1 MENKMIETN
10 VMNPYAPVII
20 KLLQGV
26 IYNDDKELWD
36 NLIKYHV
43 PIKEYFKVIGI
54 DVLIYETEGFAFLKQ
69 KRFDE
74 GQETNLPNLIE
85 KRQLSY
91 PVTLLCVLLV
101 EKLIEFDA
109 TEGDSTRLI
118 IDKDEIK
125 EMLRI
130 FLPEK
135 TNEAKLIDNID
146 ENINKLVKYGF
157 LRKLNDTESKYE
169 VKRILKAKVPA
180 ETLQEEKNK
189 LEEYAKYIA

>member
-1 MENKMIETN
+1 MTDTN
-10 VMNPYAPVII
+10 VVNPYASAII

-26 IYNDDKELWD
+26 IYIDDKELWD

-69 KRFDE
+69 KQFHE
-74 GQETNLPNLIE
+74 GQEINLPNLIE

-101 EKLIEFDA
+101 EKIIEFDA

-118 IDKDEIK
+118 VDKDEIK

-130 FLPEK
+130 FLPDK
-135 TNEAKLIDNID
+135 TNEVKLIDNID

-157 LRKLNDTESKYE
+157 LRKLNDSESKYE
-169 VKRILKAKVPA
+169 VKRILKVKVPV
-180 ETLQEEKNK
+180 ETLLEVKNK
-189 LEEYAKYIA
+189 LEEYAKLIA

>member
-1 MENKMIETN
+1 MTDTN
-10 VMNPYAPVII
+10 AVNPYAPAII

-69 KRFDE
+69 KQFDE
-74 GQETNLPNLIE
+74 GQEIILPNLIE

-101 EKLIEFDA
+101 EKIIEFDA

-118 IDKDEIK
+118 VDKDEIK

-130 FLPEK
+130 FLPDK
-135 TNEAKLIDNID
+135 TNEVKLIDNID

-169 VKRILKAKVPA
+169 VKRILKVKVPV
-180 ETLQEEKNK
+180 ETLLEVKSK
-189 LEEYAKYIA
+189 LEEYAKLIA

>member
-1 MENKMIETN
+1 MTDTN
-10 VMNPYAPVII
+10 AVNPYAPAII

-69 KRFDE
+69 KQFDE
-74 GQETNLPNLIE
+74 SQEINLPNLIE

-101 EKLIEFDA
+101 EKIIEFDA

-118 IDKDEIK
+118 VDKDEIK

-130 FLPEK
+130 FLPDK
-135 TNEAKLIDNID
+135 TNEVKLIDNID

-169 VKRILKAKVPA
+169 VKRILKVKVPV
-180 ETLQEEKNK
+180 ETLLEVKSK
-189 LEEYAKYIA
+189 LEEYAKLIA

>member
-1 MENKMIETN
+1 MENKMTETN
-10 VMNPYAPVII
+10 AMNPYAPVII

-26 IYNDDKELWD
+26 IYNDDKESWD

-69 KRFDE
+69 KQFDE
-74 GQETNLPNLIE
+74 GQEINIPNLIE

-109 TEGDSTRLI
+109 TDGDSTRLI
-118 IDKDEIK
+118 VDKDEIK

-130 FLPEK
+130 FLPER

-169 VKRILKAKVPA
+169 VKRILKAKIPA
-180 ETLQEEKNK
+180 ETLQEVKNK
-189 LEEYAKYIA
+189 LEEYAKFIA

>member
-1 MENKMIETN
+1 MIETN
-10 VMNPYAPVII
+10 AMNPYAPAII

-69 KRFDE
+69 KQFDE
-74 GQETNLPNLIE
+74 GQEINLPNLIE

-109 TEGDSTRLI
+109 MEGDSTRLI
-118 IDKDEIK
+118 VDKDEIK

-130 FLPEK
+130 FLSEK

-157 LRKLNDTESKYE
+157 LRKLNDTEIKYE
-169 VKRILKAKVPA
+169 VKRILKAKIPA
-180 ETLQEEKNK
+180 ETLQEVKNK
-189 LEEYAKYIA
+189 LEEYAKFIA

>member
-1 MENKMIETN
+1 MTETN
-10 VMNPYAPVII
+10 AVNPYAPAII

-69 KRFDE
+69 KQFDE
-74 GQETNLPNLIE
+74 GQEINLPNLIE

-101 EKLIEFDA
+101 EKIIEFDA

-118 IDKDEIK
+118 VDKDEIK

-135 TNEAKLIDNID
+135 TNEVKLIDNID
-146 ENINKLVKYGF
+146 ENINRLVKYGF

-169 VKRILKAKVPA
+169 VKRILKVKVPV
-180 ETLQEEKNK
+180 ETLLEVKSK
-189 LEEYAKYIA
+189 LEEYAKFIA

>member
-1 MENKMIETN
+1 
-10 VMNPYAPVII
+10 
-20 KLLQGV
+20 LQGV

-69 KRFDE
+69 KQFDE
-74 GQETNLPNLIE
+74 GQEIILPNLIE

-101 EKLIEFDA
+101 EKIIEFDA

-118 IDKDEIK
+118 VDKDEIK

-130 FLPEK
+130 FLPDK
-135 TNEAKLIDNID
+135 TNEVKLIDNID

-169 VKRILKAKVPA
+169 VKRILKVKVPV
-180 ETLQEEKNK
+180 ETLLEVKSK
-189 LEEYAKYIA
+189 LEEYAKLIA

>member
-1 MENKMIETN
+1 MIETN
-10 VMNPYAPVII
+10 AMNPYAPVII

-26 IYNDDKELWD
+26 IYNDDKESWD

-43 PIKEYFKVIGI
+43 PIKEYFKVIAI

-69 KRFDE
+69 KKFDDGE
-74 GQETNLPNLIE
+74 ENNLPNLID

-109 TEGDSTRLI
+109 TKGDSTRLI
-118 IDKDEIK
+118 VDKDEIK
-125 EMLRI
+125 EMLRL

-180 ETLQEEKNK
+180 ETLQEVKSK
-189 LEEYAKYIA
+189 LEEYAKFIA

>member
-1 MENKMIETN
+1 MTETN
-10 VMNPYAPVII
+10 AMNPYAPVII

-26 IYNDDKELWD
+26 IYNDDKESWD

-69 KRFDE
+69 KKFDE
-74 GQETNLPNLIE
+74 EQEINLPSLIE

-109 TEGDSTRLI
+109 TDGDSTRLI
-118 IDKDEIK
+118 VDKDEIK

-130 FLPEK
+130 FLPER

-169 VKRILKAKVPA
+169 VKRILKAKIPA
-180 ETLQEEKNK
+180 ETLQEVKNK
-189 LEEYAKYIA
+189 LEEYAKFIA

>member
-1 MENKMIETN
+1 MTETN
-10 VMNPYAPVII
+10 AVNPYAPAII

-26 IYNDDKELWD
+26 IYNDNKELWD

-43 PIKEYFKVIGI
+43 PIKDYFKVIGI

-69 KRFDE
+69 KQFDE
-74 GQETNLPNLIE
+74 GQEINLPNLIE

-101 EKLIEFDA
+101 EKIIEFDA
-109 TEGDSTRLI
+109 TERYSTRLI
-118 IDKDEIK
+118 VDKDEIK
-125 EMLRI
+125 EMFRI

-157 LRKLNDTESKYE
+157 LRKLNDTESKYD
-169 VKRILKAKVPA
+169 VKRILKAKFPV
-180 ETLQEEKNK
+180 ETLQEVKNK
-189 LEEYAKYIA
+189 LEEYAKLIA